1 MFTQKSFKYSRIR
14 YAYNL
19 RENFNMTNLP
29 TTYKKFFWDC
39 DFGSLC
45 MEAHKMF
52 ILKRLLAYGDLNAI
66 KFLVNQYT
74 QKEVKDYVT
83 ANGNNSLSRNN
94 LYFWQKLVKHN
105 ELWTR

>member
-1 MFTQKSFKYSRIR
+1 
-14 YAYNL
+14 
-19 RENFNMTNLP
+19 MTNLP

-39 DFGSLC
+39 DFGGLF
-45 MEAHKMF
+45 MEEHKMF

-66 KFLVNQYT
+66 KFLLNQYT
-74 QKEVKDYVT
+74 QKEVMDYLT